1 MGKVTVRDRGARA
14 LMQRVEKAAQ
24 AKGFTVGIHEEQ
36 AGGPKEGSEGSEG
49 SEGLTLI
56 EVAEIHEF
64 GTATIP
70 QRSFI
75 GAYAEGKEA
84 EAKSDLRK
92 LATAIVKG
100 KVDADRGLDQL
111 AQLYAGEVQQRI
123 ADGIPP
129 GLADSTIAKKG
140 SSTPLIGPS
149 GQLRSSITGQVIR

>member
-36 AGGPKEGSEGSEG
+36 AGGPKEG